1 MAETVVRTEL
11 FVYAALDNLSSKKRS
26 RDLEQYYKV
35 EVIGAIKEKLDNIVQ
50 LCKEISGSQDI
61 ERRQIRKIY
70 IRVSSFFEILDKIYY
85 FMNFLRGDDIR
96 PEADLLCD
104 QIRKS
109 FIDGEIFKEIN
120 VFQTYMYNFSEGEED
135 IPELS
140 IENKGPISLSL
151 PEIEVNNPLMWAQ
164 LSHEMA
170 HFYID
175 AKDLVQEIKQ
185 ELLEEIIGI
194 HQQKIFSE
202 WAKEIISDVIALRL
216 FGVGYYTSFI
226 STAIKIGGLRTHTIG
241 HPSHRT
247 RVDVM
252 SELLV
257 STSDITQK
265 LKELVNF
272 YGKIFSLWTEWE
284 IHKYQWMGSTPNS
297 DDDIFIG
304 NDLNEEEK
312 DKNKKAIQSITDKK
326 IPFKIARFADEQMDS
341 ILKEVY
347 SLNEIEKLNRLSKVL
362 NKGIIIS
369 SCRAQRDGDI
379 INAIREFKSRGEI
392 TTDDAYELIS
402 NLTEIPNSIFDIIN
416 SGWMYRY
423 KSYYRKIDDSLFS
436 ENMTFE
442 DGYENFKK
450 ELIRYDE
457 LLLKSIENAQL
468 HEIFK
473 GGGS

>member
-1 MAETVVRTEL
+1 M
-11 FVYAALDNLSSKKRS
+11 
-26 RDLEQYYKV
+26 EQYYKV

-50 LCKEISGSQDI
+50 LYKEYVSQDI
-61 ERRQIRKIY
+61 GQRQIEGIY
-70 IRVSSFFEILDKIYY
+70 IRVSYLFKILDNIYNS
-85 FMNFLRGDDIR
+85 MNLPQGDDTR

-104 QIRKS
+104 QIKKS

-120 VFQTYMYNFSEGEED
+120 IFQTYMYNFSEGEED

-140 IENKGPISLSL
+140 IKNKGPISLSL

-164 LSHEMA
+164 LSHEIA

-185 ELLEEIIGI
+185 EFLREIIGI
-194 HQQKIFSE
+194 HQQKIFNK

-216 FGVGYYTSFI
+216 FGIGYYTSFV
-226 STAIKIGGLRTHTIG
+226 STAINTGDLRTHTIG

-257 STSDITQK
+257 STSDISQE

-272 YGKIFSLWTEWE
+272 YGKIFSSWTEWE
-284 IHKYQWMGSTPNS
+284 RHKYKWMGHTPNS
-297 DDDIFIG
+297 DGDIFTG
-304 NDLNEEEK
+304 NDLDEEEK
-312 DKNKKAIQSITDKK
+312 DKNKKAIQSLIDKE
-326 IPFKIARFADEQMDS
+326 IPLKIAILIDKQMDN

-347 SLNEIEKLNRLSKVL
+347 PINEIEKLDLLSEVL
-362 NKGIIIS
+362 NNGIIIS
-369 SCRAQRDGDI
+369 SCRAKEDGNI
-379 INAIREFKSRGEI
+379 RNAIREFKSRGEI

-402 NLTEIPNSIFDIIN
+402 NLTEIPNSIFEIIN

-423 KSYYRKIDDSLFS
+423 KNYYHKIDDSLFS